1 MAQTTL
7 SPDSPHLLPT
17 RGAPPEAGGVIVDT
31 TRPRQTEAPSA
42 PFRDFLAG
50 GVGVLMGG
58 AAVATHVMGATRLA
72 AAITGAE
79 GRATT
84 AISGVESRAAV
95 VGAGPKAESG
105 ASLPT
110 SAGTFGAGS
119 QSTSAGAGALG
130 AASAGSDA
138 SDLAQMQAM
147 QRESQVFNMQL
158 LALQDQVQQD
168 SQRFTTL
175 SNVMR
180 AKHDT
185 AKAAVSNI
193 RS

>member
-1 MAQTTL
+1 MSQTTFI
-7 SPDSPHLLPT
+7 PDAPRDT
-17 RGAPPEAGGVIVDT
+17 RTLASGAPEAGGVIVDA
-31 TRPRQTEAPSA
+31 TRPRQTERPGA

-50 GVGVLMGG
+50 GVSVLMGG
-58 AAVATHVMGATRLA
+58 AAVATHVMGAPRLA
-72 AAITGAE
+72 AAISGAE
-79 GRATT
+79 SRATT
-84 AISGVESRAAV
+84 AIAGAPALVNRDFVSSSSIPASTATGGAANLP
-95 VGAGPKAESG
+95 ASG
-105 ASLPT
+105 ATLVAAA
-110 SAGTFGAGS
+110 AGTGS
-119 QSTSAGAGALG
+119 EG
-130 AASAGSDA
+130 

>member
-1 MAQTTL
+1 MSQT
-7 SPDSPHLLPT
+7 SFNPDPPRSSLANLT
-17 RGAPPEAGGVIVDT
+17 VEGRAPDAGGVIVDA
-31 TRPRQTEAPSA
+31 TRPRQTEASGA
-42 PFRDFLAG
+42 PFRELLAG
-50 GVGVLMGG
+50 GVAVLMGG
-58 AAVATHVMGATRLA
+58 AAVATHVMGAPRLA
-72 AAITGAE
+72 AAISGA
-79 GRATT
+79 GAPATS
-84 AISGVESRAAV
+84 AISSLDSRSAV
-95 VGAGPKAESG
+95 VGTGPKAESG
-105 ASLPT
+105 AALPT
-110 SAGTFGAGS
+110 AAGS
-119 QSTSAGAGALG
+119 LGFSGGG
-130 AASAGSDA
+130 AAGLTAAGAGSDA